1 VDGARSAW
9 LSLRGGQRQFRKV
22 AVAIQAMVPEIFF
35 FPERSCALMTWL
47 LFSAHCGSVA

>member
-1 VDGARSAW
+1 MDGARSAW
-9 LSLRGGQRQFRKV
+9 LSSIGGRWQFRKV

>member
-1 VDGARSAW
+1 VDGVRSAW
-9 LSLRGGQRQFRKV
+9 LSSRGGRWQFRKV

-47 LFSAHCGSVA
+47 LFSAHCGPVA

>member
-1 VDGARSAW
+1 MDGVRSAW
-9 LSLRGGQRQFRKV
+9 LSSRGERWQFRKV
-22 AVAIQAMVPEIFF
+22 AVAIQAMVLEIFF